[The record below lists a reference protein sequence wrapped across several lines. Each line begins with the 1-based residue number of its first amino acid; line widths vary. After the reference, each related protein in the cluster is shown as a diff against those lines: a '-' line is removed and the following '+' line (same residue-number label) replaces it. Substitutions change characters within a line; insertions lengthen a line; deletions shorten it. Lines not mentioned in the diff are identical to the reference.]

1 MTIVRGAVVSRR
13 FLGLLLFAVGLA
25 ALVAGFQI
33 VALVSAATGLLFIAS
48 TARPG
53 RGGSDRG
60 GSGHAGSSDS
70 YYYGDHR
77 NDDDRVGGS
86 DGDSGGG
93 GDGGGGGGD

>member
-1 MTIVRGAVVSRR
+1 MSRR
-13 FLGLLLFAVGLA
+13 VLGLLLFVVGLA

-53 RGGSDRG
+53 RGGSGHG
-60 GSGHAGSSDS
+60 GSGNGH
-70 YYYGDHR
+70 YYGDHR

-93 GDGGGGGGD
+93 GDGGGGDGGGD